1 MKSNFFLLI
10 SAAVGIVC
18 GLASHIGF
26 LSAPLTNLA
35 LWGLAGLG
43 LGIFANGRRMIL
55 WTGIVYGVS
64 LSFSFLLSG
73 FGGRPE
79 VFLSFILLTLLLSVI
94 GALGGLLTVF
104 IGSRLRTLIKPS
116 KIRLQ

>member
-1 MKSNFFLLI
+1 MKPKLLWLV
-10 SAAVGIVC
+10 SAMVGIVL
-18 GLASHIGF
+18 GLISHISF
-26 LSAPLTNLA
+26 LSGPLINLA
-35 LWGLAGLG
+35 MWGLAGLG
-43 LGIFANGRRMIL
+43 LGFFASGRSSIL

-79 VFLSFILLTLLLSVI
+79 AFPGFILLTLLLSVV

-104 IGSRLRTLIKPS
+104 IGSKLRTLIKRPKS
-116 KIRLQ
+116 T

>member
-1 MKSNFFLLI
+1 MKPKRLLFVSALVGIILGLI
-10 SAAVGIVC
+10 S
-18 GLASHIGF
+18 HISF
-26 LSAPLTNLA
+26 LSGPVINLA
-35 LWGLAGLG
+35 MWGLAGFG
-43 LGIFANGRRMIL
+43 LGFFAADRSSIL

-79 VFLSFILLTLLLSVI
+79 VFPSFILLTLLLSVV

-104 IGSRLRTLIKPS
+104 IGSRLRTLIKPA
-116 KIRLQ
+116 KH

>member
-1 MKSNFFLLI
+1 MKSKTLVLVSAVVGMVLGLI
-10 SAAVGIVC
+10 S
-18 GLASHIGF
+18 HISF
-26 LSAPLTNLA
+26 LSGPLINLA

-43 LGIFANGRRMIL
+43 LGFFATSRSSIL

-79 VFLSFILLTLLLSVI
+79 VFPSFILLTLLLSVI

-104 IGSRLRTLIKPS
+104 VGSKLRTSIKRS
-116 KIRLQ
+116 NG